1 MSYFCFLKNIT
12 SALFMIKVN
21 LYSAHNLQNFF
32 ITILYIYIY
41 IYYLIVKFKFS
52 EQSFIFFIYE
62 TTK

>member
-1 MSYFCFLKNIT
+1 
-12 SALFMIKVN
+12 MIKVN